1 MRVRILRSAG
11 QDLLD
16 GYRFYESL
24 QTGIGERFLASV
36 FADIDALAV
45 TAGVHP
51 THFGGFHRSL
61 AKRFPFAIY
70 YRVVADTT
78 VVYAVL
84 DCRRSPAW
92 VRATL
97 ERPQPF

>member
-1 MRVRILRSAG
+1 MKVRILASAG

-24 QTGIGERFLASV
+24 QPGIGERFLESM

-45 TAGVHP
+45 TAGVHSI
-51 THFGGFHRSL
+51 HFGGFHRLL

-70 YRVVADTT
+70 YRVTADTA

-92 VRATL
+92 LRATV
-97 ERPQPF
+97 ERPQRT